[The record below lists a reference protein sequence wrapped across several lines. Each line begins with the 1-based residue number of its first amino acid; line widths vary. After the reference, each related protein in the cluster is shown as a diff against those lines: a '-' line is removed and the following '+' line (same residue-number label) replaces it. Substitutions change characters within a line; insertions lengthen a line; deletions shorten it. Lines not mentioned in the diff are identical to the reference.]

1 MEQRAPSSPSS
12 RYVERSGAR
21 VDRAA
26 DGQIPENRRLAFLFF
41 FFVVLRVVFRGL
53 LPMMVRMQS
62 MRTRHVGV
70 MAGLLVIA
78 VSVMFG
84 RLAVVMRS
92 GVVMLGCEFV
102 VAATFVLFRTH
113 IALPSLQ

>member
-1 MEQRAPSSPSS
+1 
-12 RYVERSGAR
+12 
-21 VDRAA
+21 
-26 DGQIPENRRLAFLFF
+26 LAFLF

-53 LPMMVRMQS
+53 LPMMGRMQS
-62 MRTRHVGV
+62 MRMRHVGV

-92 GVVMLGCEFV
+92 GLVMLGCEFV
-102 VAATFVLFRTH
+102 VVATSSIF
-113 IALPSLQ
+113 ALMSLSLRSGNCRRSDCDRNLTGV

>member
-1 MEQRAPSSPSS
+1 
-12 RYVERSGAR
+12 
-21 VDRAA
+21 
-26 DGQIPENRRLAFLFF
+26 LAFLF

-53 LPMMVRMQS
+53 LPMMGRMQS
-62 MRTRHVGV
+62 MRMRHVGV

-92 GVVMLGCEFV
+92 GRVMLGCEFV
-102 VAATFVLFRTH
+102 MTATFVLFRTH
-113 IALPSLQ
+113 IALPSLR

>member
-1 MEQRAPSSPSS
+1 MRPQARHHG
-12 RYVERSGAR
+12 VERSGAR

-62 MRTRHVGV
+62 MRMRHVGV
-70 MAGLLVIA
+70 MAGLLVITA
-78 VSVMFG
+78 FVMFG
-84 RLAVVMRS
+84 RFTVMMRS
-92 GVVMLGCEFV
+92 GLVMLGCEFV